1 MTPEPRKTRSRIDA
15 DGVKVVEVAGVRR
28 SVWLI
33 ALVLLL
39 AGAAGLLALRLAL
52 RADAAGV
59 EAEVAAETARAPA
72 AVAAVGGAP
81 AAPSAVARPRAHS
94 VRRRP
99 APSAAPPPANAEVPP
114 AVPPLPEF
122 PDEPSGGPSGI
133 AVFPPLGTDPL
144 KRGILVPEDF
154 ELPEGYVRHFQAT
167 DDGEGLPA
175 ILMFHPDFEWLDE
188 NGVPIALPEDRIV
201 PPELAP
207 PGMPI
212 EMLELP
218 ASRGE
223 SDPVP

>member
-1 MTPEPRKTRSRIDA
+1 VTPEPPKTRSRTDG

-28 SVWLI
+28 GVWLLGL
-33 ALVLLL
+33 ALLL
-39 AGAAGLLALRLAL
+39 AGAAGVLALRLAL
-52 RADAAGV
+52 RADAP
-59 EAEVAAETARAPA
+59 EAETARSEP
-72 AVAAVGGAP
+72 AVA
-81 AAPSAVARPRAHS
+81 AAPSAPAPPSALAAPRAHP
-94 VRRRP
+94 VRRRAAPP
-99 APSAAPPPANAEVPP
+99 APPPPANAEVPP
-114 AVPPLPEF
+114 AEPPIPEF
-122 PDEPSGGPSGI
+122 PDEPNDGPSGI
-133 AVFPPLGTDPL
+133 ALYPPPGTDPL

-154 ELPEGYVRHFQAT
+154 ELPEGYVRHHQAT

-188 NGVPIALPEDRIV
+188 NGDPIALPEDRIV

-218 ASRGE
+218 ASQGE